1 MHEISFQA
9 VQFLPR
15 FFSVITLLLLTLFVA
30 KFSREVVQHAIHQE
44 KKGSVTKK
52 IWMRLSNITF
62 WMVILI
68 FTPFII
74 GTAGLDAVWLQQVQL
89 NLGQIFLNWPIWM
102 LTSVIVAGVSYLL
115 LNIQRRVMQLKG

>member
-15 FFSVITLLLLTLFVA
+15 FFSVITLLVLTLFVA
-30 KFSREVVQHAIHQE
+30 KFSRVVVQRAIHQE
-44 KKGSVTKK
+44 KKGSVIRK
-52 IWMRLSNITF
+52 ILMRLSNITF

-102 LTSVIVAGVSYLL
+102 LMSVIVAGVSYLL
-115 LNIQRRVMQLKG
+115 LNIQRRMFQLKG